1 VIALDKL
8 HYTNKSEQNYFRF
21 SYNNTPPW
29 DIGHPQNAFTNL
41 VDQIPLKGKLL
52 DVGCGTGENS
62 IFFAKHGFDVTGIDF
77 VAKAINKALQKAEKR
92 NINIKFYVLNAL
104 NLEDLNQKF
113 DVVIDSG
120 LFHTFNNSNRRMFK
134 ESLSHGL
141 HKNGLYFMLCFSNLE
156 PPGFGPRRI
165 SKEEIYNTF
174 NHDWRIL
181 SIKPEIF
188 ESNFG
193 NAKAWL
199 AKIEYLG

>member
-1 VIALDKL
+1 MDKL
-8 HYTNKSEQNYFRF
+8 SNSSKSEQNFF
-21 SYNNTPPW
+21 TNIYNRKPPW
-29 DIGHPQNAFTNL
+29 EIGRPQQAFIHL
-41 VDQIPLKGKLL
+41 IDQISLKGKLL

-62 IFFAKHGFDVTGIDF
+62 IFFAKHGFDVTGIDY
-77 VAKAINKALQKAEKR
+77 VREAINKALQKAEKR

-104 NLEDLNQKF
+104 KLEGLNQKF
-113 DVVIDSG
+113 DVIIDSG
-120 LFHTFNNSNRRMFK
+120 LFHTFSNLDRKQFK
-134 ESLSHGL
+134 ESLSHVL

-165 SKEEIYNTF
+165 SKEDIYNTF
-174 NHDWRIL
+174 NHNWEIL
-181 SIKPEIF
+181 SIEPEIF